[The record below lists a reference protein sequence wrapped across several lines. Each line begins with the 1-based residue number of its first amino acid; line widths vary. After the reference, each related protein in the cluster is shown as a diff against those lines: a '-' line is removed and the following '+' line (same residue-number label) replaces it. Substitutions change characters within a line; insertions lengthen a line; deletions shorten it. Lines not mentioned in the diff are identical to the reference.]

1 MTTDVETLY
10 DVIEAEGK
18 ALAYIV
24 RAGVAPAKTRFVT
37 PSDSNFQVGFIVY
50 PAGGE
55 IQRHLHKPLR
65 REIVGTAE
73 ALLIRSG
80 SCAVDVFS
88 DERVLVRSELL
99 RAGDLI
105 VFLAGGHGFR
115 LLEDCVMLEIK
126 QGPYSGVDEKT
137 RF

>member
-1 MTTDVETLY
+1 MSTDVETLY
-10 DVIEAEGK
+10 DVVEADGK
-18 ALAYIV
+18 VLAYIV
-24 RAGVAPAKTRFVT
+24 RADAAPAKTQFVT
-37 PSDSNFQVGFIVY
+37 PNDTNFQVGFIVY

-55 IQRHLHKPLR
+55 IQRHLHKKLR
-65 REIVGTAE
+65 REITGTAE

-80 SCAVDVFS
+80 SCEVDIFS
-88 DERVLVRSELL
+88 DQRELVRSATL

-126 QGPYSGVDEKT
+126 QGPYSGLDEKT

>member
-1 MTTDVETLY
+1 MTVDVETLH
-10 DVIEAEGK
+10 DVVEINGK
-18 ALAYIV
+18 VLAYIV
-24 RAGVAPAKTRFVT
+24 RAGVAPPKTRFVT
-37 PSDSNFQVGFIVY
+37 PDSANFQVGFIVY

-55 IQRHLHKPLR
+55 IQRHLHNPLP

-80 SCAVDVFS
+80 SCEVDIYN
-88 DERVLVRSELL
+88 DDRTLVRSDVL
-99 RAGDLI
+99 RTGDLI

-126 QGPYSGVDEKT
+126 QGPYTGLDEKT

>member
-1 MTTDVETLY
+1 
-10 DVIEAEGK
+10 
-18 ALAYIV
+18 
-24 RAGVAPAKTRFVT
+24 
-37 PSDSNFQVGFIVY
+37 
-50 PAGGE
+50 
-55 IQRHLHKPLR
+55 
-65 REIVGTAE
+65 
-73 ALLIRSG
+73 
-80 SCAVDVFS
+80 
-88 DERVLVRSELL
+88 VLVRSELL